1 MTAAAQRAPG
11 QGQAA
16 AAVEEKPEEPE
27 EPEVKLEG
35 QGESWEEG
43 RGARMLSFL
52 HPC

>member
-16 AAVEEKPEEPE
+16 AAVEEEPE

>member
-1 MTAAAQRAPG
+1 MTAAALRAPG

-16 AAVEEKPEEPE
+16 AAVEEER
-27 EPEVKLEG
+27 EVKLEG

-52 HPC
+52 HSC